1 VDGAIEPFLVRLGG
15 QGADET
21 QGAIAATFR
30 GPALPVTHGPAIVP
44 AVNTSTAVFIRSAP
58 DLDSCPE
65 GDRPEFAF
73 AGRSNV
79 GKSSLLN
86 LLVGKR
92 DLARVSATPGHTK
105 QLNFFDINRRW
116 RLVDMP
122 GYGFAKVGRAEKTNF
137 TEAIS
142 RFLVDR
148 ENLVLVFTL
157 VDSSLPPQRIDLEFV
172 EFLVNH
178 EVPFVL
184 VFTKTDKCSPTQVQT
199 HIEQFKEAMLAWTAN
214 LPIILTC
221 SAYERKG
228 RNALLKI
235 IEEALEPEQ
244 KRPQVARTPAKRN
257 TPW

>member
-1 VDGAIEPFLVRLGG
+1 M
-15 QGADET
+15 
-21 QGAIAATFR
+21 
-30 GPALPVTHGPAIVP
+30 PVSHGPAIVP
-44 AVNTSTAVFIRSAP
+44 AVNTSSAVFIRSAP

-65 GDRPEFAF
+65 GDQPEFAF

-142 RFLVDR
+142 RYLVDR
-148 ENLVLVFTL
+148 ENLVCVFTL
-157 VDSSLPPQRIDLEFV
+157 VDSSLPPQKIDLEFV

-184 VFTKTDKCSPTQVQT
+184 VFTKTDKCSPTQVQN
-199 HIEQFKEAMLAWTAN
+199 HIDQFKEAMRAWTAN
-214 LPIILTC
+214 LPVIVTC
-221 SAYERKG
+221 SAYERTG

-235 IEEALEPEQ
+235 IDEALEPEQ
-244 KRPQVARTPAKRN
+244 KRPQAARAPAKRN